1 MNLKPDEVYE
11 PSIISALKIIAEEL
25 EISEFE
31 YVQFSKGLK
40 DSEMQSAYDRIYKK
54 IFPPDA

>member
-1 MNLKPDEVYE
+1 VCEQ
-11 PSIISALKIIAEEL
+11 SIISALKIIAEEL

-40 DSEMQSAYDRIYKK
+40 DSEMQAAYDKIYKK